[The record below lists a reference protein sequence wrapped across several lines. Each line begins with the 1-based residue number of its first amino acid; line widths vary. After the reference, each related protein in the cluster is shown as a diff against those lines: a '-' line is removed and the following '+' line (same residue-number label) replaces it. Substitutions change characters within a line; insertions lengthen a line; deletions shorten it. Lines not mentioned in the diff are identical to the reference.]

1 MKLSDI
7 KNNAVYTFKL
17 NSGEELIAK
26 VTKVEQDAFVIEE
39 PVSIAPGPKGMGL
52 VPSMFTANPKSSVRL
67 NTNSVALIAETEE
80 QVRDKYR
87 EATTGISV
95 PDKKL
100 ILG

>member
-7 KNNAVYTFKL
+7 KTNTVYTFKL

-26 VTKVEQDAFVIEE
+26 VTQVEQDAFVIEE

-52 VPSMFTANPKSSVRL
+52 VPSLFTANLKSSVRL
-67 NTNSVALIAETEE
+67 NTNSVALIAETEQ

-95 PDKKL
+95 PYKKL